1 MHRYLGRRGPVPK
14 VSETGA
20 ERRDVWC
27 QAGRLA
33 VNPTTAS
40 KLKRDKVIIGVAAYI
55 HLGRGHSELPIV
67 WHGREKP
74 DKS

>member
-33 VNPTTAS
+33 VNPTNAS
-40 KLKRDKVIIGVAAYI
+40 KLKRDKVIIGGLPTYTWVAAI
-55 HLGRGHSELPIV
+55 RIADRMAWPGEAG
-67 WHGREKP
+67 
-74 DKS
+74 